1 MTNDTPI
8 AEVGPEWW
16 RSIPLP
22 VLGNGYACFDQDA
35 ALMALARRALDGAA
49 PVTELAVKEG
59 LTEHVLEDLRRE
71 LRGLG
76 LRCMHRRERL
86 TGEPLFETF
95 ASEAGVVQL
104 IIENNANVRLHA
116 VLQGDDVVSRARE
129 ALRGLVKPVPEGRGR
144 AFILTTRADTLAFSQ
159 VGCVGIEITRSN
171 YSAEILQG
179 FDHAVQDIRRASPC
193 GRLVLVEGPPGTG
206 KSYLMRGIMYAVEQA
221 DFLIIPPHLLPSM
234 VGPSLVYALLDFV
247 QELPEGRRAVLVLED
262 ADECLVPRQAD
273 NIATIATLLD
283 LTDGL
288 LSALTDFRVLVST
301 NARHVEIDPAVVRPG
316 RLCQH
321 IHAGAINPDQANR
334 ALRDLVGRDALDA
347 FHGPVP
353 LAEVYQVA
361 RQLGWRPERPA
372 AVEAAQ

>member
-1 MTNDTPI
+1 MTNDTP
-8 AEVGPEWW
+8 AAPVAREWW
-16 RSIPLP
+16 RAIPLP
-22 VLGNGYACFDQDA
+22 VLGYGFSRFDEDA
-35 ALMALARRALDGAA
+35 PLIALARRALDGDA

-59 LTEHVLEDLRRE
+59 LAMHVLDDLRSA

-76 LRCMHRRERL
+76 LRCVHRRERL
-86 TGEPLFETF
+86 SGEPVVETF

-104 IIENNANVRLHA
+104 VVESTQNVLVRA

-129 ALRGLVKPVPEGRGR
+129 ALCALARPVPEGRGR
-144 AFILTTRADTLAFSQ
+144 AYILTTRTDPLAFSR
-159 VGCVGIEITRSN
+159 VGCVGIEIARSN
-171 YSAEILQG
+171 YSAEALQG

-206 KSYLMRGIMYAVEQA
+206 KSYLMRGIMYAVEEA

-301 NARHVEIDPAVVRPG
+301 NARHVEVDPAVLRPG
-316 RLCQH
+316 RLCRH
-321 IHAGAINPDQANR
+321 IHVGPLNPDQANR
-334 ALRDLVGRDALDA
+334 ALCDLVGQPVTNA
-347 FHGPVP
+347 FRGPVP

-361 RQLGWRPERPA
+361 RKLGWERERPA
-372 AVEAAQ
+372 SVEAAP